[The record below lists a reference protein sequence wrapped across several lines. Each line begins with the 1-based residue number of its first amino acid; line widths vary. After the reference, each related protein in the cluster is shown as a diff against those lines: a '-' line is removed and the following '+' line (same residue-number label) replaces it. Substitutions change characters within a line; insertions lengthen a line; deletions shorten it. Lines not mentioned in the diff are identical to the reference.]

1 MVSKIEEQEQLMDEL
16 QSKYRKLMN
25 EKAIVDDALANQTV
39 QSILHILIVGR
50 KK

>member
-25 EKAIVDDALANQTV
+25 EKAIVDDTLANQTV
-39 QSILHILIVGR
+39 QSTLYFNR
-50 KK
+50 W